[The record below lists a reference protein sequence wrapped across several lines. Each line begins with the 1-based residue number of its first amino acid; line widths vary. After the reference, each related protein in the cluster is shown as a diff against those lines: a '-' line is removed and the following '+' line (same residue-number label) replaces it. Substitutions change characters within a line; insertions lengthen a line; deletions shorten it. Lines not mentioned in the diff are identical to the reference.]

1 MQAMYCRRAR
11 EFDIIL
17 HASKCV
23 HHKFCSTLRASIMHR
38 AVLNVSATEGR
49 ESSIV
54 VLHQGS
60 TSAQKRPKHLGGSML
75 MLCGVEQCS

>member
-1 MQAMYCRRAR
+1 MQAMYCWRAR
-11 EFDIIL
+11 EFDIVL
-17 HASKCV
+17 HASQCV
-23 HHKFCSTLRASIMHR
+23 HHKFCSTFRASIMRR
-38 AVLNVSATEGR
+38 AVLNVSTTEGR

-60 TSAQKRPKHLGGSML
+60 SSAQKRLKHLGGSML

>member
-1 MQAMYCRRAR
+1 MR
-11 EFDIIL
+11 
-17 HASKCV
+17 
-23 HHKFCSTLRASIMHR
+23 R
-38 AVLNVSATEGR
+38 AVLNVSTTEGR

-60 TSAQKRPKHLGGSML
+60 SSAQKRLKHLGGSML